1 MSTATIP
8 LRVPTFDLSD
18 RLRKARES
26 AGFDQV
32 QLSEQIGI
40 SRTSISAAERGSS
53 KPRKAVLIAWAF
65 ATRVPFEWLMTGS
78 TNNET
83 PDPDGPGGE
92 LLRLDSNQQPS
103 GYRLGHNVTFL
114 FPSHPSWDNADDLPS
129 IA

>member
-26 AGFDQV
+26 ADLDQV

-103 GYRLGHNVTFL
+103 GYRPNRNVTYL
-114 FPSHPSWDNADDLPS
+114 FPSPPNWENTETLPS